1 MRLLIR
7 LALALWLINTGILHA
22 EVRTDTSGPLKGV
35 CLVAPRTA
43 PDSNPLEPVKE
54 LGANYVAVIPYAFCR
69 PDQPEV
75 KYHYSHQWWGET
87 VKGVKQTI
95 AYAREYEL
103 KVMLK
108 PHLWVGG
115 EGWPGKLS
123 FESDKQWQQWRS
135 SYQAYILR
143 FARLA
148 EKAGVE
154 LFTVGTECKALAREH
169 PGYWRSLI
177 EKVRKVYSGKVTYQA
192 NWDNVQHVAF
202 WDQLDYI
209 SVSGYFPLAE
219 KPNPSK
225 GDLKEAWEKHCR
237 MLKRVHLAYAKPI
250 VFGEYGYCSKEDAT
264 AKPWKGARASPASVD
279 LRIQQKAYQALY
291 DKLWDKSWFKG
302 GFLWKWHLRHPEA
315 GGQNNARYTPQN
327 KPVEDLIRQFYQTL

>member
-7 LALALWLINTGILHA
+7 LALALWLINTGTLHA
-22 EVRTDTSGPLKGV
+22 EARTDTSGPLKGV

-115 EGWPGKLS
+115 EGWPAPPIRHISSGLPVLLKKQAWS
-123 FESDKQWQQWRS
+123 F
-135 SYQAYILR
+135 LR
-143 FARLA
+143 WA
-148 EKAGVE
+148 
-154 LFTVGTECKALAREH
+154 
-169 PGYWRSLI
+169 
-177 EKVRKVYSGKVTYQA
+177 
-192 NWDNVQHVAF
+192 
-202 WDQLDYI
+202 
-209 SVSGYFPLAE
+209 
-219 KPNPSK
+219 PS
-225 GDLKEAWEKHCR
+225 
-237 MLKRVHLAYAKPI
+237 
-250 VFGEYGYCSKEDAT
+250 
-264 AKPWKGARASPASVD
+264 AKPWPGSIRVT
-279 LRIQQKAYQALY
+279 
-291 DKLWDKSWFKG
+291 G
-302 GFLWKWHLRHPEA
+302 GR
-315 GGQNNARYTPQN
+315 
-327 KPVEDLIRQFYQTL
+327 